1 MNTQDTF
8 NLQRFLE
15 AQENDYADALHE
27 IKQGYKQSH
36 WIWFIFPQMRGLGSF
51 WNMVNMISKHMVLT
65 MIILLLL
72 AYFSEQM
79 I

>member
-27 IKQGYKQSH
+27 IKQGYKQNH
-36 WIWFIFPQMRGLGSF
+36 WISFIFYNTS
-51 WNMVNMISKHMVLT
+51 T
-65 MIILLLL
+65 
-72 AYFSEQM
+72 
-79 I
+79 